1 MKSFLFTLLT
11 IVFFLA
17 LMAGGYF
24 AIKGLKSPAS
34 YIQSSNERIGD
45 IHPLTTDPETAITG
59 TSIASLGTPVTNTVA
74 TGVTASSV
82 ATTATG
88 ATTTSAN
95 ATLAS
100 NIAALAKKGTT
111 VKLGAKGVSVGYIE
125 QFVNLYFKKNMKID
139 NVFSKSLQGNI
150 ITFQKQN
157 KLSQTG
163 SVGTATWQMMGMWL
177 AKNS

>member
-17 LMAGGYF
+17 LIAGGYF
-24 AIKGLKSPAS
+24 AIKGLKNPAS
-34 YIQSSNERIGD
+34 YLQSNNEKIGD

-59 TSIASLGTPVTNTVA
+59 TSIASLGTPVTSTVA
-74 TGVTASSV
+74 SGVTASSV
-82 ATTATG
+82 ATTAIS
-88 ATTTSAN
+88 TTTSSAN
-95 ATLAS
+95 ATLAT
-100 NIAALAKKGTT
+100 NIAVLAKKGTT

-125 QFVNLYFKKNMKID
+125 QFMNLYFQKNMKID
-139 NVFSKSLQGNI
+139 NVFGKSLQGNI

-157 KLSQTG
+157 KLPQTG